1 MDVNIVDT
9 HALYNTTLVKTSR
22 RQEKAPVTVDPV
34 EEDGRYVS
42 PDTDVVAAVK
52 ALKAYTPEP
61 STVVNHDTIKGGR
74 ILRDRLE

>member
-34 EEDGRYVS
+34 EEDGRFVS
-42 PDTDVVAAVK
+42 PDTDAVVAAK

-61 STVVNHDTIKGGR
+61 STVVSLDAIKGG
-74 ILRDRLE
+74 